1 MFSLCNHLRWICLHV
16 RDVTTGRPGLVGWS
30 VGLGAAARS
39 PPDGRA
45 LHSSLRTFIT
55 PLLRLVRGSA
65 VLCVPCRA
73 GGRQRHVGLHSA
85 ASAGRPCRLRGRLPP
100 AGVQALPTRGARAGS
115 RLPPHS
121 LLGAEGMRLQGPA
134 GGSAQ
139 TPGGTGGGPGRRQ
152 GRGRRIGLRT
162 ADAWSSAR

>member
-1 MFSLCNHLRWICLHV
+1 MMSGLRCSPFVTTRGGQWICLHV
-16 RDVTTGRPGLVGWS
+16 HDVTTGRLGLVGW
-30 VGLGAAARS
+30 ARS
-39 PPDGRA
+39 SGALSTRRTRA
-45 LHSSLRTFIT
+45 PLIVG
-55 PLLRLVRGSA
+55 LLRLVRGSA
-65 VLCVPCRA
+65 VLRPAVP
-73 GGRQRHVGLHSA
+73 GGRQRHVRLHSSA
-85 ASAGRPCRLRGRLPP
+85 AAGGLCRLRGRLPP

-139 TPGGTGGGPGRRQ
+139 TPVGTGGGPGRRQ

-162 ADAWSSAR
+162 ADAWSSTR